1 MIEELGG
8 AVSAVL
14 SMLNAAPGAP
24 VASGDRM
31 HRLEGDLGILVGI
44 VGPRRGILSYEFD
57 DEGIRSVLGGMMPGM
72 SVEPGSEMA
81 VSALAE
87 LSNMISGNFLTGLG
101 QKGLDITPPTVVR
114 GRGLRGILNTAPSAR
129 LTFPLGAGRLTVAVS
144 LV

>member
-57 DEGIRSVLGGMMPGM
+57 DGGIRSVLGSMMPGM
-72 SVEPGSEMA
+72 SAEPGSEMA

-87 LSNMISGNFLTGLG
+87 LSNMISGNFLTGWDRRG
-101 QKGLDITPPTVVR
+101 WTSRPPR
-114 GRGLRGILNTAPSAR
+114 WCGDGDSEGS
-129 LTFPLGAGRLTVAVS
+129 
-144 LV
+144 